1 MGGVKPPVAQY
12 VTDLAAEKGLNLDW
26 EAVQE
31 CRDRHEAALRS
42 KTAETFV
49 DHEARYELFM
59 HSMLKELFKE
69 SAHKRIDELYQRVRH
84 YELKIE
90 NAMLVPRAGFSD
102 WLKELHA
109 QGKRVLAISDMYLSA
124 VEIEELNEME
134 NIPNPQNRVFSFS
147 NKPLRG
153 TRTLIIEKMSV
164 AFGLEQKQIDNIW
177 QQYRRFERKYKEG

>member
-1 MGGVKPPVAQY
+1 MNDV
-12 VTDLAAEKGLNLDW
+12 
-26 EAVQE
+26 
-31 CRDRHEAALRS
+31 S
-42 KTAETFV
+42 K
-49 DHEARYELFM
+49 H
-59 HSMLKELFKE
+59 
-69 SAHKRIDELYQRVRH
+69 
-84 YELKIE
+84 
-90 NAMLVPRAGFSD
+90 G
-102 WLKELHA
+102 
-109 QGKRVLAISDMYLSA
+109 GKRTGAGRKTKWTLEYVLEVGQACEKLWRAEQQAAFEQRRDKALSDTLNIAQHHKDVQAIPVKKRAARLKTEGADIYFSYMA